1 MAAPATAL
9 ERLDQNSGSG
19 AKPALSFDLRF
30 KLTESEW
37 KEASNLVHPILGGA
51 HTKPWARLLCGFCAL
66 INLIAPTLNGTSWS
80 ELVRCAPGRAVF
92 AGTAMLLCAA
102 AAIWMKPLE
111 RRRNW
116 LDVERHVMLSD
127 QTVIVT
133 LNDRTWSNLWTD
145 FMHFRQGPNV
155 VVLRHSVLTF
165 WTIPIRAVPVEK
177 QSEFREFLNRK
188 LARRQPYSWSPDSSG
203 TAH

>member
-92 AGTAMLLCAA
+92 AGTAML
-102 AAIWMKPLE
+102 
-111 RRRNW
+111 
-116 LDVERHVMLSD
+116 SD

-133 LNDRTWSNLWTD
+133 LNDRTWNNLWAD

-155 VVLRHSVLTF
+155 VILRHSVLTF

-203 TAH
+203 TAR